1 MQWERFWPQSRR
13 GEERV
18 QKIIQS
24 GFVWYELCSAKS
36 HIGAP
41 IILTKFFEAMD
52 GYDKMDTK
60 LQDKFL
66 EHSFSQFLAYLY
78 LDNANK
84 AKNRSILTRLNT
96 QQLHGND

>member
-1 MQWERFWPQSRR
+1 
-13 GEERV
+13 
-18 QKIIQS
+18 
-24 GFVWYELCSAKS
+24 VWYELCSAKS